1 MKGTNPIIPS
11 GMNFDGAQRGRS
23 KMRMAVV
30 VVVLLHVALF
40 AGILFQAC
48 SKTEEDTG
56 AGVAS
61 GQKPSLAEEMAQVAN
76 QQPEV
81 VQPTPTTQPL
91 PPLPSAGNGLPPL
104 PTTQPL
110 QFGSESTT
118 PGLPPDPSTFG
129 AGTLPLPVHPA
140 PVALV
145 PPAPIAT
152 GTQHTIASGDNFW
165 NISKKYGVK
174 HRDIVAANPTVIPTR
189 MKIGQKINIPPKAI
203 VQPTP
208 APTVANDGTTY
219 TVKSGDT
226 LGHIALRMKVKL
238 QTLKTLNPKVIPTQM
253 KIGQKL
259 KLPATS
265 QLAPVAPISGFT
277 PQVDPA
283 TGLPVL
289 PVNPGQVAPLPT
301 R

>member
-56 AGVAS
+56 AGGAS

-81 VQPTPTTQPL
+81 VPPTPTTQPL
-91 PPLPSAGNGLPPL
+91 PPLPSADTGLPPL

-110 QFGSESTT
+110 QFGSESPT

-129 AGTLPLPVHPA
+129 AGTLPTPVHPA
-140 PVALV
+140 PVAPV
-145 PPAPIAT
+145 PSAPIAT

-189 MKIGQKINIPPKAI
+189 MKIGQKINIPPKAV
-203 VQPTP
+203 VQPTPAPTP
-208 APTVANDGTTY
+208 APTVANGGTTY

-238 QTLKTLNPKVIPTQM
+238 PALKALNPNIIPTQM

-259 KLPATS
+259 NLPAAS
-265 QLAPVAPISGFT
+265 QSSPVAPVTGFT

-289 PVNPGQVAPLPT
+289 PT